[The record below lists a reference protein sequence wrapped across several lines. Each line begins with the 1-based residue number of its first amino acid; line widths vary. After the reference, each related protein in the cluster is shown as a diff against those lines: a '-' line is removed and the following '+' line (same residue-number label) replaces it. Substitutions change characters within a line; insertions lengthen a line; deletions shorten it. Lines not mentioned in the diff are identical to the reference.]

1 MFLFTSQNAWPEQTT
16 ACYNQTGDREISL
29 NTSKTQLKFLLHR

>member
-16 ACYNQTGDREISL
+16 ACYNQTGDREIGL